1 MTDTTEPLTE
11 SEIEQ
16 LRRIADEGGAVK
28 LDNPELRAFV
38 ASLDKLQALEVA
50 NTELRQINQAMVND
64 AHPKPNGATFGP
76 ATDDQVAWLCTAM
89 ASGDP
94 YTVSHAE
101 VWQLIERIESDR
113 VRLLDLRALAAATFP
128 PAPVV
133 ERETPPDAPQPE
145 PGLSPTVA
153 IAVLAQAV
161 WHVIDHRVGLASL
174 AMVNGGL
181 LREGK

>member
-1 MTDTTEPLTE
+1 MDTEPLTE

-38 ASLDKLQALEVA
+38 ASLDKLQALE
-50 NTELRQINQAMVND
+50 TK
-64 AHPKPNGATFGP
+64 PKAPTFGP
-76 ATDDQVAWLCTAM
+76 ATDDQVAWLCTTL

-101 VWQLIERIESDR
+101 VWQLIERIEADR

-133 ERETPPDAPQPE
+133 ERETPPDAPQAPASVAPE
-145 PGLSPTVA
+145 PALSPTVA
-153 IAVLAQAV
+153 IAVMAQAI
-161 WHVIDHRVGLASL
+161 WHIIDHRVGLASL

-181 LREGK
+181 LREGGPHGDR

>member
-16 LRRIADEGGAVK
+16 LRRIAGDGGAVK

-38 ASLDKLQALEVA
+38 ASLDRLQALE
-50 NTELRQINQAMVND
+50 TR
-64 AHPKPNGATFGP
+64 PKAPTFGP
-76 ATDDQVAWLCTAM
+76 ATDDQVAWLVTSL

-101 VWQLIERIESDR
+101 VWQLVERIEADR
-113 VRLLDLRALAAATFP
+113 VKLLDLRALAAFTFP

-161 WHVIDHRVGLASL
+161 WHIIDHRVGLASL

>member
-1 MTDTTEPLTE
+1 MTDTEPLTE

-16 LRRIADEGGAVK
+16 LRRIADEGGAVR

-38 ASLDKLQALEVA
+38 ASLDKLQALEVQ
-50 NTELRQINQAMVND
+50 TVELRQTIEAMLMDD
-64 AHPKPNGATFGP
+64 AAKPKAPTFGP
-76 ATDDQVAWLCTAM
+76 ATDDQVAWLCTTM

-101 VWQLIERIESDR
+101 VWQLIERIEADR

-128 PAPVV
+128 PAPIDA
-133 ERETPPDAPQPE
+133 TPAPVAPE
-145 PGLSPTVA
+145 PALSPTVA
-153 IAVLAQAV
+153 IGVLAQAI
-161 WHVIDHRVGLASL
+161 WHIIDHRVGLASL

>member
-1 MTDTTEPLTE
+1 MDTEPLTE

-38 ASLDKLQALEVA
+38 ASLDRLQALE
-50 NTELRQINQAMVND
+50 TK
-64 AHPKPNGATFGP
+64 PKASTFGP
-76 ATDDQVAWLCTAM
+76 ATDDQVPWLCTTL

-101 VWQLIERIESDR
+101 VWQLIERIEADR

-128 PAPVV
+128 PAPV
-133 ERETPPDAPQPE
+133 EATPAPAAPE
-145 PGLSPTVA
+145 LALSPTVA
-153 IAVLAQAV
+153 IAVLAQAI
-161 WHVIDHRVGLASL
+161 WHIIDHRVGLASL

-181 LREGK
+181 LREGGPHGDR

>member
-1 MTDTTEPLTE
+1 MADTTEPLTE

-38 ASLDKLQALEVA
+38 ASLDRLQALE
-50 NTELRQINQAMVND
+50 TK
-64 AHPKPNGATFGP
+64 PKAPTFGP
-76 ATDDQVAWLCTAM
+76 ATDDQVAWLCTTL

-101 VWQLIERIESDR
+101 VWQLIERIEADR

-128 PAPVV
+128 PAPV
-133 ERETPPDAPQPE
+133 EATPAPVAPE
-145 PGLSPTVA
+145 PALSPTVA
-153 IAVLAQAV
+153 IAVLTQAI
-161 WHVIDHRVGLASL
+161 WHIIDHRVGLASL

>member
-1 MTDTTEPLTE
+1 MDTEPLTE

-38 ASLDKLQALEVA
+38 ASLDRLQALE
-50 NTELRQINQAMVND
+50 TK
-64 AHPKPNGATFGP
+64 PKAPTFGP
-76 ATDDQVAWLCTAM
+76 ATDDQVAWLCTTL

-101 VWQLIERIESDR
+101 VWQLIERIEADR

-128 PAPVV
+128 PAPV
-133 ERETPPDAPQPE
+133 EATPAPAAPE
-145 PGLSPTVA
+145 LALSPTVA
-153 IAVLAQAV
+153 IAVLAQAI
-161 WHVIDHRVGLASL
+161 WHIIDHRVGLASL

-181 LREGK
+181 LREGGPHGDR